1 MYGLM
6 LRIWLS
12 DEQIGL
18 HLHRRPLLYFCSVFK
33 YSLALQPHLPTVL
46 GPRRFLLDAAHQD
59 VCFFKDFLS
68 AAFDLCY
75 QTLQVGK

>member
-46 GPRRFLLDAAHQD
+46 RPRRFLLDAAHQD
-59 VCFFKDFLS
+59 VYIFLKIFYQQLSIYAIKHFK
-68 AAFDLCY
+68 
-75 QTLQVGK
+75 